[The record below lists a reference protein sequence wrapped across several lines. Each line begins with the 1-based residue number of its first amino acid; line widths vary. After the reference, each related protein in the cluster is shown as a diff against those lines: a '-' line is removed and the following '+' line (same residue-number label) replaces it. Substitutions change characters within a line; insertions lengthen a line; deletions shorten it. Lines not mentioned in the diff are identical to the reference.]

1 MPKIII
7 ADDHEVTRRG
17 LRALLESHE
26 DYDVVDE
33 ATNGTDA
40 LAKIEKHRPDFVV
53 LDMALPGIHGLD
65 VLQQGSRRSPN
76 SRFVVLSMHEDGLIV
91 GQALRAGAS
100 AYVLKGSSADDLL
113 MALEAARRGER
124 YLSKGLDEADVLME
138 SPSEMDRYESL
149 TAREREVFH
158 LSAEGLTSAQV
169 AEQLFIS
176 PRTVEKHRENFM
188 AKLDL
193 RSQLEVVRFAVER
206 GFISRSE

>member
-1 MPKIII
+1 
-7 ADDHEVTRRG
+7 
-17 LRALLESHE
+17 
-26 DYDVVDE
+26 
-33 ATNGTDA
+33 
-40 LAKIEKHRPDFVV
+40 
-53 LDMALPGIHGLD
+53 
-65 VLQQGSRRSPN
+65 
-76 SRFVVLSMHEDGLIV
+76 
-91 GQALRAGAS
+91 
-100 AYVLKGSSADDLL
+100 
-113 MALEAARRGER
+113 
-124 YLSKGLDEADVLME
+124 
-138 SPSEMDRYESL
+138 MDRYESL